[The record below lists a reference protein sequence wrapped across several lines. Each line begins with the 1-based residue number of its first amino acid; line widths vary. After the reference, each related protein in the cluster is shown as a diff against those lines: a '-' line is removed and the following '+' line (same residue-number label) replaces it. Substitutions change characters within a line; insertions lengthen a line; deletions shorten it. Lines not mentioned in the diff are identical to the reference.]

1 MEYLTNQTKDKISDI
16 MFILSKMNT
25 IMKVLDDFI
34 YEKDTYYKSDIENI
48 IDILK
53 ENFNNLQI
61 QFTELEKNFEES

>member
-1 MEYLTNQTKDKISDI
+1 MGHVTYQTKDKISDI

-25 IMKVLDDFI
+25 IMKVLDEFI

-61 QFTELEKNFEES
+61 QFTELEKNFEED

>member
-1 MEYLTNQTKDKISDI
+1 MEYLTNQTKDKLSDI

-61 QFTELEKNFEES
+61 QFTELEKNFEED

>member
-61 QFTELEKNFEES
+61 QFTELEKNFEEG

>member
-25 IMKVLDDFI
+25 IMKVLDEFI

-61 QFTELEKNFEES
+61 QFTELEKNFEEG

>member
-1 MEYLTNQTKDKISDI
+1 MGHVTYQTKDKISDI

-25 IMKVLDDFI
+25 IMKVLDEFI

>member
-25 IMKVLDDFI
+25 IMKVLDEFI

>member
-1 MEYLTNQTKDKISDI
+1 MGHVTYQTKDKISDI

-25 IMKVLDDFI
+25 IMKVLDEFI
-34 YEKDTYYKSDIENI
+34 YEKDTYYKYDIENI

-61 QFTELEKNFEES
+61 QFTELEKNFEED

>member
-61 QFTELEKNFEES
+61 QFTELEKNFEED

>member
-25 IMKVLDDFI
+25 IMKVLDEFI

-61 QFTELEKNFEES
+61 QFTELEKNFEED